1 MYKYRLA
8 IHGLGINCSAKAI
21 NAKKMKFWSEKSTRE
36 LTEYLCDGD
45 DEFEEFKVPNYAK
58 FSGTY
63 AEDEPNMGVELSCK
77 SGIEIMLGDAIYGPL
92 REKISKIELFR
103 IHDDKEEKIVFP
115 EMFEIPNLH
124 NEEDEE
130 DIYVSLGISQNN
142 LVIIELEDGEWH
154 YEWKSESPEIDFKD
168 IFCISSNNAFGSDV
182 DELIDDIIYAIFA
195 GGVQSQMA
203 DGTETETKGMIAM
216 LASS

>member
-1 MYKYRLA
+1 
-8 IHGLGINCSAKAI
+8 
-21 NAKKMKFWSEKSTRE
+21 
-36 LTEYLCDGD
+36 
-45 DEFEEFKVPNYAK
+45 
-58 FSGTY
+58 
-63 AEDEPNMGVELSCK
+63 
-77 SGIEIMLGDAIYGPL
+77 
-92 REKISKIELFR
+92 
-103 IHDDKEEKIVFP
+103 
-115 EMFEIPNLH
+115 MFEIPNLY

-130 DIYVSLGISQNN
+130 DIYVSLVISQNN

-154 YEWKSESPEIDFKD
+154 YEWESESPEIDFKD